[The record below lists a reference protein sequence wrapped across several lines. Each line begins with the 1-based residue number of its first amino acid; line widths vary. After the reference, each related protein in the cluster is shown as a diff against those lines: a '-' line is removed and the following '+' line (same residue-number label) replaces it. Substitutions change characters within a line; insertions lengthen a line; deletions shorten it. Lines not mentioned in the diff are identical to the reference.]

1 MRRIWENVWK
11 PAIGSNSQ
19 IGILLEYMDRLK
31 KYNWC
36 KSWIVEFNSME
47 N

>member
-11 PAIGSNSQ
+11 LAIGSNSH
-19 IGILLEYMDRLK
+19 IGILLDYVDKLK
-31 KYNWC
+31 KYNWY
-36 KSWIVEFNSME
+36 KSMSVEFNSMA